1 MTTVDAIKQTKSYEE
16 AILVIARALD
26 DLVSTM
32 SNASTSTPSWGDGA
46 AAAGPSWG
54 DHPGSQTSSD
64 SQPQYEAIEIPVNV
78 AEVAALEREY
88 EEANQAFELGRKS
101 GLDKAALVDLSMRA
115 EGIRGRLDLAKHPGS
130 IVPTTGDMVGQG
142 LGAEGSSIVNVY
154 EDPERVVYDLP
165 VPTDEQKAQRRALA
179 EAVDLPGSFP
189 IVMRQTDEAI
199 ESIIH
204 NYEIG
209 GPLWLYLGDEEGR
222 TIIMAQPKQ
231 AREAMVHDVWETTG
245 DVRFTHEF
253 ARDVMK
259 EGAGQDDE
267 ESDHLEEFKEHTWQ
281 MSDHGGQPLGG
292 NIPAPS
298 FDH

>member
-64 SQPQYEAIEIPVNV
+64 SQPQY
-78 AEVAALEREY
+78 
-88 EEANQAFELGRKS
+88 QAFELGRKS